1 MSCPER
7 RKSPLG
13 PCHSGALGPSATVAV
28 ICIGGMSGVGSRSLT
43 GQRTRR
49 PRSTPKIQGPGQA
62 ALFPNGGH
70 NSEALGV
77 QAHEGRSNSPQPGL
91 PRGGRLQR
99 RGQCLC
105 GQQGPR
111 CPGNKRGRVGA
122 GVSWQLLPDSSCW
135 DLAGCQ
141 ASRREPRSGQASGP
155 LLSFGSEGRLGADLP
170 LCAGRGGV
178 RAGAK
183 WSPPPHRSPPPQEP
197 VVRRGGRGD
206 HTRLISGST
215 CSS

>member
-1 MSCPER
+1 MSCLER
-7 RKSPLG
+7 RKSPPG
-13 PCHSGALGPSATVAV
+13 PCHSGALGLSATVAV

-43 GQRTRR
+43 GQRTMRL
-49 PRSTPKIQGPGQA
+49 RSTPKIQGPGQA

-77 QAHEGRSNSPQPGL
+77 QAHEGRSNSPQPGP

-122 GVSWQLLPDSSCW
+122 GVSWRLLPDSSRW

-141 ASRREPRSGQASGP
+141 ASRREPRGGQASGP
-155 LLSFGSEGRLGADLP
+155 LLSFGPEGRLGADLP
-170 LCAGRGGV
+170 LCAGQGGV

-183 WSPPPHRSPPPQEP
+183 WSPPPHRSAPPQEP
-197 VVRRGGRGD
+197 VVRRGVVVTARA
-206 HTRLISGST
+206 S
-215 CSS
+215 